1 MVVFDSP
8 QRARARNRRLVLDV
22 VHSRRG
28 VTRAQLG
35 AIIKLSKTSIK
46 EICDD
51 LIAEGLLEEYQSEPS
66 KRQQGRPALSL
77 RISTTH
83 GCVLGIDVGADK
95 VSARTATLDG
105 DVLAAKEVR
114 TRREKPDKDYLLGLV
129 REAVTSVRQSGP
141 EDSSE
146 FHTIVVSTPGVVDPR
161 TQVVTSVRQS
171 GPEDSSEFH
180 TIVVST
186 PGVVDPRT
194 QVVSLAPQILDW
206 DGTDLRAAFAECL
219 DVEPERVFVER
230 QTDLSVLA
238 EAVAGAAEGIGTV
251 LYVQLGIGIG
261 GGIIANGS
269 PVTGAVG
276 AAGELGYLPLSF
288 GDDPPAGS
296 GIGAWEWAAGGRA
309 WARHGR
315 AAATEPGGSRLREL
329 AGGNPD
335 EVDAEVVFRGIRE
348 GDQASLAVFRC
359 MTHRIAAGIA
369 AAVCVINPECVLIA
383 GGLSKGGEM
392 LLDALRD
399 ELDQLVPIMPDVRLA
414 AFGGDGGVTGALYK
428 ATERAFDALN
438 PMP

>member
-129 REAVTSVRQSGP
+129 GEAVTSVRQSGP

-161 TQVVTSVRQS
+161 T
-171 GPEDSSEFH
+171 H
-180 TIVVST
+180 
-186 PGVVDPRT
+186 
-194 QVVSLAPQILDW
+194 VVSLAPQILDW

>member
-129 REAVTSVRQSGP
+129 GEAVTSVRQSGP

-161 TQVVTSVRQS
+161 T
-171 GPEDSSEFH
+171 H
-180 TIVVST
+180 
-186 PGVVDPRT
+186 
-194 QVVSLAPQILDW
+194 VVSLAPQILDW

-288 GDDPPAGS
+288 GDDAPAGS

>member
-129 REAVTSVRQSGP
+129 REA
-141 EDSSE
+141 
-146 FHTIVVSTPGVVDPR
+146 
-161 TQVVTSVRQS
+161 VTSVRQS